1 MCWGWFDCGA
11 ASCGGG
17 VNEGAVRAKLSE
29 GGGGGPEVRPFAG
42 PESPGG
48 GGGGGGAES
57 AFMFP
62 EGRWETGGGAF
73 DRTGGGGREAAPA
86 GIDPGPFAEAGSTP
100 CAGGGFVCFVSS
112 ALSLS
117 KTWVASFSSS
127 QSISMPPGLV
137 FGAYGAGRVEAGAGA
152 LETAPALPAF
162 AAFAAFRGGA
172 ETAGRDPRPAGGAF
186 EACAAR

>member
-1 MCWGWFDCGA
+1 MVGGGAEPAFPWGICWEWFDCGA
-11 ASCGGG
+11 VSCGGG
-17 VNEGAVRAKLSE
+17 VNEGAVRAKLSD
-29 GGGGGPEVRPFAG
+29 GGGGGPEVRPFGG
-42 PESPGG
+42 PERPGG

-57 AFMFP
+57 AFMLA
-62 EGRWETGGGAF
+62 EGRWETGGNAF
-73 DRTGGGGREAAPA
+73 A
-86 GIDPGPFAEAGSTP
+86 
-100 CAGGGFVCFVSS
+100 SS

-152 LETAPALPAF
+152 LAALGP
-162 AAFAAFRGGA
+162 AFRGGA
-172 ETAGRDPRPAGGAF
+172 ETAGNDPRPAGCAF